1 MKNIFFLISL
11 LSSIFIHSQ
20 ENLEPLRTN
29 FKLLEKSIFQRSGS
43 VSSND
48 FIYLTDTLSLPLIDD
63 FSTNKFKNYIVDT
76 SLPYVKDSLWYK
88 LYFLDGTMVP
98 LNASFMTSPTY
109 KMVYD
114 SININGVDT
123 ISEQSYPWATD
134 TLIVKNFSFY
144 PITFDTLIVWPNITH
159 IDSLWTL
166 ANPDISFSNALPD
179 LAQDSMILFFVDPT
193 SDDLN
198 KIWLDSDVF
207 LNDNFSPNPWT
218 LGTVTFDGLDG
229 SGEPY
234 DWNTGATDWAD
245 YLTSK
250 PLFLSQKSLSDSLY
264 FSFFFQPGGNG
275 DIPESDDSLALE
287 FYIPTNDQWV
297 SIWSTGGFESD
308 SWYYEHVLLDNSIYF
323 QDGFKFRFKSYG
335 SLTGS
340 LDHWNLDYVYL
351 NENRSQ
357 NDTLMND
364 WAFTNV
370 PISVLETYSSVPWKH
385 YTLATTEVVLN
396 SLVIPSYNSSINPK
410 LLQPCSMDLFY
421 TMP

>member
-1 MKNIFFLISL
+1 
-11 LSSIFIHSQ
+11 
-20 ENLEPLRTN
+20 
-29 FKLLEKSIFQRSGS
+29 
-43 VSSND
+43 
-48 FIYLTDTLSLPLIDD
+48 
-63 FSTNKFKNYIVDT
+63 
-76 SLPYVKDSLWYK
+76 
-88 LYFLDGTMVP
+88 
-98 LNASFMTSPTY
+98 Y

-114 SININGVDT
+114 SVNINGVDT

-134 TLIVKNFSFY
+134 TLVVKNFSFY

-179 LAQDSMILFFVDPT
+179 LAQDSMVLFFVDPS

-218 LGTVTFDGLDG
+218 LGAVTFDGLDG

-275 DIPESDDSLALE
+275 DIPESDDSLVLE
-287 FYIPTNDQWV
+287 F
-297 SIWSTGGFESD
+297 
-308 SWYYEHVLLDNSIYF
+308 
-323 QDGFKFRFKSYG
+323 
-335 SLTGS
+335 
-340 LDHWNLDYVYL
+340 
-351 NENRSQ
+351 
-357 NDTLMND
+357 
-364 WAFTNV
+364 
-370 PISVLETYSSVPWKH
+370 
-385 YTLATTEVVLN
+385 
-396 SLVIPSYNSSINPK
+396 
-410 LLQPCSMDLFY
+410 
-421 TMP
+421 